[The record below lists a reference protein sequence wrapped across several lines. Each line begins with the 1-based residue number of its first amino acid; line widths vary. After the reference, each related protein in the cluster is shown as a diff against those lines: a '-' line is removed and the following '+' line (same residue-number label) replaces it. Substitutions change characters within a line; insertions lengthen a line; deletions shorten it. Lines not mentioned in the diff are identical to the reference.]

1 MQIVS
6 CEVLLGG
13 DLTNTVV
20 KSNVSI
26 PELAVLAHIHGVGS
40 IQNIKVE
47 GKDSRPTAG
56 ERARLVSIFGGQVV
70 DKLFPG
76 AIPQFPKHL
85 RDIGLAADDGDSKQS
100 VAQEAAE

>member
-26 PELAVLAHIHGVGS
+26 PELAVFSHIHGIGS
-40 IQNIKVE
+40 IQNIKVQ
-47 GKDSRPTAG
+47 GKDNRTSAS
-56 ERARLVSIFGGQVV
+56 ERERLVSIFGEKVV
-70 DKLFPG
+70 SALFPG
-76 AIPQFPKHL
+76 AVPTFPKRL
-85 RDIGLAADDGDSKQS
+85 SEIGLSDEDEPASKS
-100 VAQEAAE
+100 KETAE

>member
-20 KSNVSI
+20 KGNVSI

-40 IQNIKVE
+40 IQNIKIE
-47 GKDSRPTAG
+47 GKDNRTTAS
-56 ERARLVSIFGGQVV
+56 ERARLATIFGEKVI

-76 AIPQFPKHL
+76 ALPNFPKRL
-85 RDIGLAADDGDSKQS
+85 SEIGLSDEEEKPSKT
-100 VAQEAAE
+100 EAAE

>member
-26 PELAVLAHIHGVGS
+26 PELAVYMHIHGVGS
-40 IQNIKVE
+40 IQNLKVE
-47 GKDSRPTAG
+47 GKDSRSTAG
-56 ERARLVSIFGGQVV
+56 ELERLVVIFG
-70 DKLFPG
+70 DKTVRALFPG
-76 AIPQFPKHL
+76 AVPNFPKSL
-85 RDIGLAADDGDSKQS
+85 KDIGLSDEGKKDDEQS
-100 VAQEAAE
+100 A